1 MSSQEPIWHVDIDGQ
16 VYETELETLKRG
28 IAEGRVLAVD
38 PVRKGTLS
46 WIAAN
51 RVPAL
56 RGLFPEGE
64 ASLASSI
71 RAPQGQE
78 PLAPVSHSGANPAH
92 VSLAQETRPNAI
104 ATPPPIGTWACH
116 NHPDRPPAYR
126 CRVCCETFC
135 SDCPE

>member
-1 MSSQEPIWHVDIDGQ
+1 MSNQEPVWQVNIDGQ
-16 VYETELETLKRG
+16 VYDTELETLKQW

-64 ASLASSI
+64 PSLSSSI

-78 PLAPVSHSGANPAH
+78 PLAPVSHSGTNPAPE
-92 VSLAQETRPNAI
+92 SLAQETRPSAST
-104 ATPPPIGTWACH
+104 A
-116 NHPDRPPAYR
+116 
-126 CRVCCETFC
+126 
-135 SDCPE
+135 S